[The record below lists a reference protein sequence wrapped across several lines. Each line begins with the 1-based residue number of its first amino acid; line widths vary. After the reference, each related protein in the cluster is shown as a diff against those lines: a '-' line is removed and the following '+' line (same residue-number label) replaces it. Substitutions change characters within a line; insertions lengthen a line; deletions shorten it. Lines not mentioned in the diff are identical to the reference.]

1 MKKEIQI
8 FKIPPRR
15 NIKGMLR
22 GILNIDEI
30 IEKLVNDG
38 DDFYFL
44 LGDKNLSL
52 YGSQGQIR
60 SAVLALKLSEVKLFN
75 NITGDTPILLL
86 DDMFSELDINK
97 RNNILKYLDRNIQT
111 IITTTDIKNI
121 NEKIKEKANVYEIK
135 EGKIIS
141 REIISKQ
148 EGD

>member
-1 MKKEIQI
+1 MVAK
-8 FKIPPRR
+8 
-15 NIKGMLR
+15 
-22 GILNIDEI
+22 D
-30 IEKLVNDG
+30 KL
-38 DDFYFL
+38 
-44 LGDKNLSL
+44 
-52 YGSQGQIR
+52 
-60 SAVLALKLSEVKLFN
+60 EVKLFN

>member
-1 MKKEIQI
+1 MKMEIKLI
-8 FKIPPRR
+8 
-15 NIKGMLR
+15 LR
-22 GILNIDEI
+22 SDNVMIM
-30 IEKLVNDG
+30 VT
-38 DDFYFL
+38 F
-44 LGDKNLSL
+44 
-52 YGSQGQIR
+52 
-60 SAVLALKLSEVKLFN
+60 
-75 NITGDTPILLL
+75 
-86 DDMFSELDINK
+86 INK